1 MKKMRTSND
10 DSKECRKC
18 LRILP
23 LDNFRFINV
32 SANKK
37 NSICRACRQIHRKIL
52 RNANREDYEN
62 LLDEQNSACA
72 ICGISAEEIGRK
84 LIIDHNHDTLQVRGL
99 LCWRCNSGLGFFRD
113 EQALL
118 AMAIDYLRKHDD
130 AS

>member
-1 MKKMRTSND
+1 MRTSND

-18 LRILP
+18 LRFLP
-23 LDNFRFINV
+23 LDNFRFVNI

-62 LLDEQNSACA
+62 LLHKQNSACA
-72 ICGISAEEIGRK
+72 ICGINAEEIGRK
-84 LIIDHNHDTLQVRGL
+84 LMIDHNHDTLQVRGL

-118 AMAIDYLRKHDD
+118 AMAIDYLRKYDD

>member
-1 MKKMRTSND
+1 MRTSND

-18 LRILP
+18 LRFLP
-23 LDNFRFINV
+23 LDNFRFVNI

-62 LLDEQNSACA
+62 LLHEQNSACA
-72 ICGISAEEIGRK
+72 ICGINAEEIGRK

>member
-1 MKKMRTSND
+1 MRTSND

-23 LDNFRFINV
+23 LDNFRFVNV

-62 LLDEQNSACA
+62 LLNEQNSACA

-84 LIIDHNHDTLQVRGL
+84 LIIDHNHETLQVRGL
-99 LCWRCNSGLGFFRD
+99 LCWRCNSGLGFFKD

-118 AMAIDYLRKHDD
+118 AIAIDYLRKHDD

>member
-18 LRILP
+18 LRFLP
-23 LDNFRFINV
+23 LDNFRFVNI

-62 LLDEQNSACA
+62 LLHEQNSACA
-72 ICGISAEEIGRK
+72 ICGINAEEIGRK

-99 LCWRCNSGLGFFRD
+99 LCWRCNSGIGFFRD

-118 AMAIDYLRKHDD
+118 AMAINYLRKHDD